1 MYEESLKVLDEGQVL
16 TGVIVAKYQDE
27 LLVDIGGKSEGFLSF
42 RELSL
47 AIEPKELKVG
57 DKLEVMIHRIDEEG
71 TLFLSERR
79 ARALKT
85 WEKVI
90 AAHDNDEVIEA
101 TVTQVV
107 KGGVLV
113 DLGMRGF
120 VPASQ
125 IRRQPVGNLEEL
137 VGKHLRLKVID
148 LDHKRHRV
156 VLSQRLVL
164 EEELNAKKSELLGTL
179 AVGQI
184 REGVVVRLAEFGAFV
199 DLGGI
204 DGLIHNSELSYA
216 RIKHPSEVVKIGDVV
231 HVEVMKFDPDAKKVS
246 LSLKHAL
253 PDPWVE
259 HADKLTE
266 GQRLI
271 AQVVKVTPNYLLVEI
286 IPGVLAMVPK
296 GEFDPQ
302 IQYSPGQ
309 EVEVTLLDDQPLDP
323 AHHGLDPACCRRA
336 AGGACGIRRRGRP
349 RFDRGRA
356 RALHHRLNPS
366 GRCRKPRRF
375 GGAFSLPVV
384 VAAARSLA
392 EFERLRRNGTGVRLR
407 VGLTGGIGSGKSEV
421 ARVFSDLG
429 ALVIDADA
437 LARDAVLPRTEAYRR
452 IARRWPQA
460 VGADGTLDRAAL
472 GAIVF
477 RDSAAR
483 DELAAIVHPE
493 VRRLGAER
501 EATAGPEQ
509 IVVHDVPLLFEAGF
523 YRQCDATVLVVA
535 DRETRIGRVVAR
547 SGLEPAEVERRMNA
561 QIDPERARELADY
574 TIDNDGTIGALFAAT
589 RDVYDDLLQRVPAV
603 SRPAPRRT

>member
-1 MYEESLKVLDEGQVL
+1 VTGRFDPARRVKGIRITTTDIEPQVVEEEEDQLALEQRMYEESLKVLDEGQVL

-27 LLVDIGGKSEGFLSF
+27 LLVDIGGKSEGILSF

-47 AIEPKELKVG
+47 AIEPKELKIG
-57 DKLEVMIHRIDEEG
+57 DKLEVMIHRIDDQDG

-90 AAHDNDEVIEA
+90 KAHENDDVIEA

-125 IRRQPVGNLEEL
+125 IRRQPVGNLDEL

-164 EEELNAKKSELLGTL
+164 EEELNQKKTELLGTL

-199 DLGGI
+199 DLGGV
-204 DGLIHNSELSYA
+204 DGLIHNSELSYT

-231 HVEVMKFDPDAKKVS
+231 QVEVMKFDPEAKKVS

-259 HADKLTE
+259 HADQLVE

-271 AQVVKVTPNYLLVEI
+271 AQVVKVTPNYLLIEI

-296 GEFDPQ
+296 GEFEPTK
-302 IQYSPGQ
+302 QYSPGE
-309 EVEVTLLDDQPLDP
+309 EVEVTILTVN
-323 AHHGLDPACCRRA
+323 HSTRRIT
-336 AGGACGIRRRGRP
+336 GSIQHVMDVP
-349 RFDRGRA
+349 
-356 RALHHRLNPS
+356 PE
-366 GRCRKPRRF
+366 
-375 GGAFSLPVV
+375 
-384 VAAARSLA
+384 
-392 EFERLRRNGTGVRLR
+392 EFPEYTADGEVGTV
-407 VGLTGGIGSGKSEV
+407 
-421 ARVFSDLG
+421 
-429 ALVIDADA
+429 ADA
-437 LARDAVLPRTEAYRR
+437 L
-452 IARRWPQA
+452 
-460 VGADGTLDRAAL
+460 
-472 GAIVF
+472 
-477 RDSAAR
+477 
-483 DELAAIVHPE
+483 
-493 VRRLGAER
+493 
-501 EATAGPEQ
+501 EATTE
-509 IVVHDVPLLFEAGF
+509 
-523 YRQCDATVLVVA
+523 
-535 DRETRIGRVVAR
+535 
-547 SGLEPAEVERRMNA
+547 
-561 QIDPERARELADY
+561 
-574 TIDNDGTIGALFAAT
+574 
-589 RDVYDDLLQRVPAV
+589 
-603 SRPAPRRT
+603 

>member
-16 TGVIVAKYQDE
+16 IGVIVAKYQDE
-27 LLVDIGGKSEGFLSF
+27 LLVDIGGKSEGILSF

-47 AIEPKELKVG
+47 AIDAKELRVG
-57 DKLEVMIHRIDEEG
+57 DKLEVMIHRIDDQDG

-90 AAHDNDEVIEA
+90 EAHDNDEVIEA

-125 IRRQPVGNLEEL
+125 IRRQPVGNLDEL

-204 DGLIHNSELSYA
+204 DGLIHNSELAYA
-216 RIKHPSEVVKIGDVV
+216 RIKHPSEVVKIGDIVQ
-231 HVEVMKFDPDAKKVS
+231 VEVMKFDPEAKKVS

-259 HADKLTE
+259 HADKLIE
-266 GQRLI
+266 DQRLI

-296 GEFDPQ
+296 GEFDPAK
-302 IQYSPGQ
+302 QYSPGE
-309 EVEVTLLDDQPLDP
+309 EVEVTILTVN
-323 AHHGLDPACCRRA
+323 HSTRRIT
-336 AGGACGIRRRGRP
+336 GSIQHVM
-349 RFDRGRA
+349 D
-356 RALHHRLNPS
+356 
-366 GRCRKPRRF
+366 
-375 GGAFSLPVV
+375 
-384 VAAARSLA
+384 VAPEEIETYAVDG
-392 EFERLRRNGTGVRLR
+392 E
-407 VGLTGGIGSGKSEV
+407 VGSVS
-421 ARVFSDLG
+421 G
-429 ALVIDADA
+429 ALESV
-437 LARDAVLPRTEAYRR
+437 
-452 IARRWPQA
+452 
-460 VGADGTLDRAAL
+460 
-472 GAIVF
+472 
-477 RDSAAR
+477 
-483 DELAAIVHPE
+483 
-493 VRRLGAER
+493 AE
-501 EATAGPEQ
+501 
-509 IVVHDVPLLFEAGF
+509 
-523 YRQCDATVLVVA
+523 
-535 DRETRIGRVVAR
+535 
-547 SGLEPAEVERRMNA
+547 
-561 QIDPERARELADY
+561 
-574 TIDNDGTIGALFAAT
+574 
-589 RDVYDDLLQRVPAV
+589 
-603 SRPAPRRT
+603 

>member
-1 MYEESLKVLDEGQVL
+1 MTGRFDPAHRVKGKRITTIDIAPPPEIAPDQRPVTVPRPEEELEDQLVLEQRLYEESLKVLDEGQVL

-27 LLVDIGGKSEGFLSF
+27 LLVDIGGKSEGILNF

-47 AIEPKELKVG
+47 AIDPKELRVG
-57 DKLEVMIHRIDEEG
+57 DKLEVMIHRIDDQDG

-90 AAHDNDEVIEA
+90 QAHEQDEVIEA

-125 IRRQPVGNLEEL
+125 IRRQPVGNLDEL

-164 EEELNAKKSELLGTL
+164 EEELNQKKSELLGTL

-231 HVEVMKFDPDAKKVS
+231 QVEVMKFDPDAKKVS
-246 LSLKHAL
+246 LSLKHEL

-259 HADKLTE
+259 YAEKLVE
-266 GQRLI
+266 GQHLV
-271 AQVVKVTPNYLLVEI
+271 AGVVKVTPNYLLVEI

-296 GEFDPQ
+296 GEFEPTA
-302 IQYSPGQ
+302 QYSPGQ
-309 EVEVTLLDDQPLDP
+309 EVDVTILTVNH
-323 AHHGLDPACCRRA
+323 ATRRIT
-336 AGGACGIRRRGRP
+336 GSIQ
-349 RFDRGRA
+349 
-356 RALHHRLNPS
+356 H
-366 GRCRKPRRF
+366 
-375 GGAFSLPVV
+375 
-384 VAAARSLA
+384 VADIPPEELA
-392 EFERLRRNGTGVRLR
+392 EFAVDGEPVP
-407 VGLTGGIGSGKSEV
+407 I
-421 ARVFSDLG
+421 
-429 ALVIDADA
+429 ADA
-437 LARDAVLPRTEAYRR
+437 LEAVP
-452 IARRWPQA
+452 
-460 VGADGTLDRAAL
+460 D
-472 GAIVF
+472 
-477 RDSAAR
+477 
-483 DELAAIVHPE
+483 
-493 VRRLGAER
+493 
-501 EATAGPEQ
+501 
-509 IVVHDVPLLFEAGF
+509 
-523 YRQCDATVLVVA
+523 
-535 DRETRIGRVVAR
+535 
-547 SGLEPAEVERRMNA
+547 
-561 QIDPERARELADY
+561 
-574 TIDNDGTIGALFAAT
+574 
-589 RDVYDDLLQRVPAV
+589 
-603 SRPAPRRT
+603 

>member
-1 MYEESLKVLDEGQVL
+1 MVPHLSIVKSRLTPPAFNLAPFYGELRSARECDRTLRSGARVKGIHITTTELAPTDVAEPTIPAVEEEEDQLALEQRMYEESLKVLDEGQVL

-90 AAHDNDEVIEA
+90 AAHENDEVIEA

-216 RIKHPSEVVKIGDVV
+216 RIKHPSEVVKIGDI
-231 HVEVMKFDPDAKKVS
+231 VS
-246 LSLKHAL
+246 TS
-253 PDPWVE
+253 
-259 HADKLTE
+259 
-266 GQRLI
+266 
-271 AQVVKVTPNYLLVEI
+271 
-286 IPGVLAMVPK
+286 
-296 GEFDPQ
+296 
-302 IQYSPGQ
+302 
-309 EVEVTLLDDQPLDP
+309 
-323 AHHGLDPACCRRA
+323 
-336 AGGACGIRRRGRP
+336 
-349 RFDRGRA
+349 
-356 RALHHRLNPS
+356 
-366 GRCRKPRRF
+366 
-375 GGAFSLPVV
+375 
-384 VAAARSLA
+384 
-392 EFERLRRNGTGVRLR
+392 
-407 VGLTGGIGSGKSEV
+407 KS
-421 ARVFSDLG
+421 
-429 ALVIDADA
+429 
-437 LARDAVLPRTEAYRR
+437 
-452 IARRWPQA
+452 
-460 VGADGTLDRAAL
+460 
-472 GAIVF
+472 
-477 RDSAAR
+477 
-483 DELAAIVHPE
+483 
-493 VRRLGAER
+493 
-501 EATAGPEQ
+501 
-509 IVVHDVPLLFEAGF
+509 
-523 YRQCDATVLVVA
+523 
-535 DRETRIGRVVAR
+535 
-547 SGLEPAEVERRMNA
+547 
-561 QIDPERARELADY
+561 
-574 TIDNDGTIGALFAAT
+574 
-589 RDVYDDLLQRVPAV
+589 
-603 SRPAPRRT
+603 

>member
-1 MYEESLKVLDEGQVL
+1 MTRASEERRIITSEPPTATTTDEGEDQLALEQRLYEESLKVLDEGQVL

-27 LLVDIGGKSEGFLSF
+27 LLVDIGGKSEGLLSF

-47 AIEPKELKVG
+47 AIEPKELRVG
-57 DKLEVMIHRIDEEG
+57 DTLEVMIHRIDDEG
-71 TLFLSERR
+71 TLYLSERR

-90 AAHDNDEVIEA
+90 AAHEHDEVIEA

-125 IRRQPVGNLEEL
+125 IRRQPVGNLDEL
-137 VGKHLRLKVID
+137 VGKRLRLKVID

-164 EEELNAKKSELLGTL
+164 EEELNAKKVELLGTL

-216 RIKHPSEVVKIGDVV
+216 RIKHPSEVVKIGDTVQ
-231 HVEVMKFDPDAKKVS
+231 VEVMKFDPEAKKVS

-253 PDPWVE
+253 PDPWLE

-296 GEFDPQ
+296 GEFDPSVG
-302 IQYSPGQ
+302 YATGQ
-309 EVEVTLLDDQPLDP
+309 DVEVTLLTIN
-323 AHHGLDPACCRRA
+323 HTTRRIT
-336 AGGACGIRRRGRP
+336 GSIQ
-349 RFDRGRA
+349 
-356 RALHHRLNPS
+356 H
-366 GRCRKPRRF
+366 
-375 GGAFSLPVV
+375 
-384 VAAARSLA
+384 VADIPPEEIA
-392 EFERLRRNGTGVRLR
+392 EFAAEGE
-407 VGLTGGIGSGKSEV
+407 VGSIGE
-421 ARVFSDLG
+421 
-429 ALVIDADA
+429 AL
-437 LARDAVLPRTEAYRR
+437 
-452 IARRWPQA
+452 
-460 VGADGTLDRAAL
+460 
-472 GAIVF
+472 
-477 RDSAAR
+477 DS
-483 DELAAIVHPE
+483 IPE
-493 VRRLGAER
+493 
-501 EATAGPEQ
+501 
-509 IVVHDVPLLFEAGF
+509 
-523 YRQCDATVLVVA
+523 
-535 DRETRIGRVVAR
+535 
-547 SGLEPAEVERRMNA
+547 
-561 QIDPERARELADY
+561 
-574 TIDNDGTIGALFAAT
+574 
-589 RDVYDDLLQRVPAV
+589 
-603 SRPAPRRT
+603 